1 MVKEVRYAGADG
13 IRGFACLIVLGVHG
27 AAMFF
32 AQAFTS
38 LVGMGKVG
46 VWLFFVL
53 SAFLLTSKFERSGF
67 GAISVLSY
75 AVSRFIRIIP
85 VFSVVVILYYVFG
98 TAGINSHAD
107 LKSALT
113 LRQGFGHLWTIP
125 VEFKF
130 YLFLPLF
137 AFFIVKAKAA
147 WGQAGALVASITLI
161 AVQQGLWPY
170 WLTPEN
176 SISTHWYLSSF
187 TIGCYCAVS
196 MDFFR
201 KFNTPRIAT
210 VIGVTVVILMILASP
225 IMRNLLLGMPLDRW
239 LMNKF
244 VYLSLLWGAFVIF
257 LADGQGVFGRILK
270 SKFMRKM
277 GAWSFSMYLAHW
289 YFYASLANMYPNSL
303 AWMFF
308 AMLCAVLFGAVL
320 HVMVEAPIERGRH
333 ALQDHLT
340 KFSRAQQSNT

>member
-1 MVKEVRYAGADG
+1 MVREVRFAGADG

-27 AAMFF
+27 AAMFY
-32 AQAFTS
+32 AKAFTA

-67 GAISVLSY
+67 GVTSVISY
-75 AVSRFIRIIP
+75 AISRFIRIMP
-85 VFSVVVILYYVFG
+85 VFAIAVIFYYFLG
-98 TAGINSHAD
+98 TAGIDSQVD
-107 LKSALT
+107 LESALT

-130 YLFLPLF
+130 YFFLPLF
-137 AFFIVKAKAA
+137 AFFIIKAKAF
-147 WGQAGALVASITLI
+147 WGQAGALGASVTFI

-170 WLTPEN
+170 WLSPEN

-196 MDFFR
+196 IDFFR
-201 KFNTPRIAT
+201 RFNTPRVAT
-210 VIGVTVVILMILASP
+210 VVGVTVVILMVSASP
-225 IMRNLLLGMPLDRW
+225 VVRNLVFGMPLDRW

-257 LADGQGVFGRILK
+257 LADGQGAFGRILN
-270 SKFMRKM
+270 SRFMRKM
-277 GAWSFSMYLAHW
+277 GAWSFSMYLVHW
-289 YFYASLANMYPNSL
+289 YFYATLANMYPKSL
-303 AWMFF
+303 GWMFV
-308 AMLCAVLFGAVL
+308 AMLCAVLFGALL
-320 HVMVEAPIERGRH
+320 HVLVEAPIERGRH
-333 ALQDHLT
+333 ALQDRLT
-340 KFSRAQQSNT
+340 RFSRAEQSST